1 MVHSDRTF
9 HGVMFKYLNGLIFF
23 LGGRGGGGG
32 SGKIWILAIL
42 FKVTTQSILNS
53 RWIHFVVTKYSAS
66 FEFLC
71 QD

>member
-1 MVHSDRTF
+1 MVDSDRTF
-9 HGVMFKYLNGLIFF
+9 HGVMFKYLNGLIF
-23 LGGRGGGGG
+23 LRG

-53 RWIHFVVTKYSAS
+53 RWIHFVITKYSAS